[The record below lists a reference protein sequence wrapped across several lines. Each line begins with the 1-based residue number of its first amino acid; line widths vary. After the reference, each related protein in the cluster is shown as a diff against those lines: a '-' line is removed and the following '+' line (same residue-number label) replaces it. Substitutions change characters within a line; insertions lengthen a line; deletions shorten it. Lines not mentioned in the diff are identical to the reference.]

1 MGKAGEGVQKIYTPR
16 GCPKCVGTGF
26 MGRRGVFE
34 LLKISDEVREMIMKS
49 PSVADIMKTLAD
61 TKFVRLT
68 QSGYQ
73 LVAEGIT
80 SLDEIERSL

>member
-1 MGKAGEGVQKIYTPR
+1 MGKAGEGVEKVFSPR

-26 MGRRGVFE
+26 AGRRGVFE
-34 LLKISDEVREMIMKS
+34 LLTVTDDMREVIMRN
-49 PSVADIMKTLAD
+49 PSVAEIQKTLAN
-61 TKFVRLT
+61 TKFVKLA

-80 SLDEIERSL
+80 SLEEIDRSM